1 MNKIAELRKT
11 LRTVPSV
18 PTIKGLNE
26 RQNAI
31 FETVTNI
38 IFYFRDDC
46 IVENRRTARPKK
58 TEEKTM
64 LVIGP
69 LEITMQTTV
78 YYPSEVTHHE
88 LKIVYDQ
95 RIRFQLF
102 YDSGDKAHTSEVLI
116 DQSTDIE
123 MLLKK
128 ILRNQEEVAPRKV
141 RI

>member
-1 MNKIAELRKT
+1 MHPDTRTT

-18 PTIKGLNE
+18 PAIKGLNE
-26 RQNAI
+26 RQNAVV
-31 FETVTNI
+31 ETVNNI
-38 IFYFRDDC
+38 IFYFRDEC
-46 IVENRRTARPKK
+46 IVETRRLSKPKK

-69 LEITMQTTV
+69 LEITMQTAV

-88 LKIVYDQ
+88 LKIVYAQ
-95 RIRFQLF
+95 RIRLCLF
-102 YDSGDKAHTSEVLI
+102 YDSEDKARVTEILV
-116 DQSTDIE
+116 DQSADIE

-128 ILRNQEEVAPRKV
+128 ILHNQEVVSARKT